1 MNIDD
6 VVHIGCDS
14 IEIDSGLN
22 EQDFAHSRSGQYMS
36 ETGFLCTPEPNA
48 PNASNDEARFRIE
61 DFRFTGTRLGKNGTV
76 ILCAPSFADDCLLS
90 LIQNA
95 LAAHADSAA
104 GNNAGADLRREA
116 DALRFTAAAQKK
128 ALQAI
133 YAASSAAEYLLKQ
146 NKNFVNCGPAGIIVS
161 ENGSVLF
168 LPPTLFERSMLSRSG
183 NERAFL
189 YGSWIAPISDKSAN
203 LRFTVAAC
211 AYAIMSGKRPFEQED
226 EEKRAEDYLD
236 NNFIPLAYL
245 IAAENDKT
253 KALLRTIDGA
263 LSCKTQYTKGG
274 LQSARP
280 SQSAGAAVASAKAPA
295 FLPHDFTDL
304 LTAAS
309 TYGKTDAAATAK
321 KGLDEKRTAF
331 IAQRHKTVKRR
342 RFMRR
347 HGVKLAVAAA
357 AILIA
362 AVSTVGIVKSNNRPT
377 TENMTAM
384 EVVRTFYSALHN
396 LDTLTMDSC
405 GSRAALKNY
414 SNMAATLF
422 VTGKMRQAYEN
433 TPSFLTPEQWV
444 ASDNPLDYWVF
455 GLTHLTVESEDPAA
469 YAQNAQKGDTA
480 QITARFYILAEEGQ
494 HNYRVA
500 AYTDRLMLEYGK
512 KYWQITR
519 IDSRSEDVDFDAE
532 LFVQRLASEGIRQIK
547 DDYPWLP

>member
-1 MNIDD
+1 MNTDD
-6 VVHIGCDS
+6 VVHIGRDS

-22 EQDFAHSRSGQYMS
+22 EQDFARSRSGQYMS
-36 ETGFLCTPEPNA
+36 ETGFVCTPEPNA
-48 PNASNDEARFRIE
+48 PNASNEAVSFRVE

-76 ILCAPSFADDCLLS
+76 ILCAPSFAGDCLLS

-95 LAAHADSAA
+95 LPAHAQTAA
-104 GNNAGADLRREA
+104 GNNAAADLRREA

-133 YAASSAAEYLLKQ
+133 YSASSAAEYLLKH

-211 AYAIMSGKRPFEQED
+211 AYAVMSGKRPFEQED
-226 EEKRAEDYLD
+226 EEKRGEDYLD
-236 NNFIPLAYL
+236 NNFIPLSYL
-245 IAAENDKT
+245 IVAENDKT

-263 LSCKTQYTKGG
+263 LCAGTPRHTKG
-274 LQSARP
+274 A
-280 SQSAGAAVASAKAPA
+280 SQSAGAAAASAKVPA
-295 FLPHDFTDL
+295 FLPPDFTDL
-304 LTAAS
+304 LTATS
-309 TYGKTDAAATAK
+309 TYGKTDAAANAK
-321 KGLDEKRTAF
+321 KELDEKRTAF

-347 HGVKLAVAAA
+347 HGVKLAVVAAA
-357 AILIA
+357 VLIA
-362 AVSTVGIVKSNNRPT
+362 AVSAVGIVKSNNRLT

-405 GSRAALKNY
+405 GSRKALKNY

-469 YAQNAQKGDTA
+469 YAQNAHRGDTA
-480 QITARFYILAEEGQ
+480 QISASFYILAEEGQ

>member
-1 MNIDD
+1 MNTDD
-6 VVHIGCDS
+6 VVHIGRDS

-22 EQDFAHSRSGQYMS
+22 EQDFARSRSGQYMS
-36 ETGFLCTPEPNA
+36 ETGFLCTPETNV
-48 PNASNDEARFRIE
+48 SNEAVSFRVE

-76 ILCAPSFADDCLLS
+76 ILCAPSFAGDCLLS
-90 LIQNA
+90 LIQNT
-95 LAAHADSAA
+95 LSAHAETAA
-104 GNNAGADLRREA
+104 GNNAGADS
-116 DALRFTAAAQKK
+116 AAAQKK

-133 YAASSAAEYLLKQ
+133 YSASSAAEYLLKQ
-146 NKNFVNCGPAGIIVS
+146 NKNFVNCGPAGIIAS

-189 YGSWIAPISDKSAN
+189 YGSWIAPISDKSVN
-203 LRFTVAAC
+203 LCFTVAAC
-211 AYAIMSGKRPFEQED
+211 AYAVMSGKRPFEQED

-236 NNFIPLAYL
+236 NNFIPLTYL

-263 LSCKTQYTKGG
+263 LCAGTPRHTKGG

-280 SQSAGAAVASAKAPA
+280 SQSAGAAAASAKVPA
-295 FLPHDFTDL
+295 FLPPDFTEL

-309 TYGKTDAAATAK
+309 TYSKTDAAANAK
-321 KGLDEKRTAF
+321 KELDEKRTAF

-342 RFMRR
+342 RFMRK

-357 AILIA
+357 AILVA
-362 AVSTVGIVKSNNRPT
+362 AVSAVGIVKSNNRPT
-377 TENMTAM
+377 TKDMTAM
-384 EVVRTFYSALHN
+384 EVVHTFYSALHN
-396 LDTLTMDSC
+396 LDTLTIDIC
-405 GSRAALKNY
+405 GSRKALKNY

-444 ASDNPLDYWVF
+444 ASDNPLAFWVF
-455 GLTHLTVESEDPAA
+455 GLTHVRIESEDAAA

-519 IDSRSEDVDFDAE
+519 IDSQSEDVDFDTE
-532 LFVQRLASEGIRQIK
+532 LFVQRLSLDGSDKIK

>member
-1 MNIDD
+1 MNTDD
-6 VVHIGCDS
+6 VVHIGRDS

-36 ETGFLCTPEPNA
+36 ETGFVCTPEPNA
-48 PNASNDEARFRIE
+48 PNASNEAVSFRVE

-76 ILCAPSFADDCLLS
+76 ILCAPSFAGDCLLS

-95 LAAHADSAA
+95 LPAHAGTAA
-104 GNNAGADLRREA
+104 ADNAGAD
-116 DALRFTAAAQKK
+116 TAVAQKK

-133 YAASSAAEYLLKQ
+133 YAASTAAEYLLKQ

-211 AYAIMSGKRPFEQED
+211 AYAVMSGKRPFEQED
-226 EEKRAEDYLD
+226 EEKRGEDYLD

-253 KALLRTIDGA
+253 KALLRTIDG
-263 LSCKTQYTKGG
+263 G

-280 SQSAGAAVASAKAPA
+280 SQTAGSAAASAKAPT
-295 FLPHDFTDL
+295 FLPPDFTDL

-309 TYGKTDAAATAK
+309 AYGKTDAAATAK
-321 KGLDEKRTAF
+321 KELDEKRTAF

-357 AILIA
+357 AILA
-362 AVSTVGIVKSNNRPT
+362 VAVSTVGIVKSNNRLT

-405 GSRAALKNY
+405 GSRKALKNY

-469 YAQNAQKGDTA
+469 YAQNAHRGDTA

>member
-1 MNIDD
+1 
-6 VVHIGCDS
+6 
-14 IEIDSGLN
+14 
-22 EQDFAHSRSGQYMS
+22 
-36 ETGFLCTPEPNA
+36 
-48 PNASNDEARFRIE
+48 
-61 DFRFTGTRLGKNGTV
+61 
-76 ILCAPSFADDCLLS
+76 
-90 LIQNA
+90 
-95 LAAHADSAA
+95 
-104 GNNAGADLRREA
+104 LRREA

-203 LRFTVAAC
+203 LRFTAAAC

-226 EEKRAEDYLD
+226 EEKRSEDYLD

-253 KALLRTIDGA
+253 KALLQMLDGA
-263 LSCKTQYTKGG
+263 LSCKTQYTKSG

-280 SQSAGAAVASAKAPA
+280 SQSVGSAAASAKVPA
-295 FLPHDFTDL
+295 FLPPDFTDL

-309 TYGKTDAAATAK
+309 TYGKTDAAANAK
-321 KGLDEKRTAF
+321 KELDEKRTAF

-362 AVSTVGIVKSNNRPT
+362 AVSAVGIVKSNNRPT
-377 TENMTAM
+377 TKDMTAM
-384 EVVRTFYSALHN
+384 EVVHTFYSALHN
-396 LDTLTMDSC
+396 LDTLTLDSC

>member
-1 MNIDD
+1 MNTDD
-6 VVHIGCDS
+6 VVHIGRDS

-22 EQDFAHSRSGQYMS
+22 EQDFARSRSGQYMS
-36 ETGFLCTPEPNA
+36 ETGFVCMPEPNA
-48 PNASNDEARFRIE
+48 PNASNEAVSFRVE

-76 ILCAPSFADDCLLS
+76 ILCAPSFAGDCLLS

-95 LAAHADSAA
+95 LPAHAGTAA
-104 GNNAGADLRREA
+104 ADNAGAD
-116 DALRFTAAAQKK
+116 TAVAQKK

-189 YGSWIAPISDKSAN
+189 YGSWLAPISDKSAN

-211 AYAIMSGKRPFEQED
+211 AYAVMSGKRPFEQED
-226 EEKRAEDYLD
+226 EEKRGEDYLD
-236 NNFIPLAYL
+236 NNFIPLTYL

-263 LSCKTQYTKGG
+263 LSCKTQYTKGA
-274 LQSARP
+274 LQSAG
-280 SQSAGAAVASAKAPA
+280 SAAASAKTPA
-295 FLPHDFTDL
+295 FLPPDFTDL

-309 TYGKTDAAATAK
+309 AYGKTDAAATAK
-321 KGLDEKRTAF
+321 KELDEKRTAF

-357 AILIA
+357 AILA
-362 AVSTVGIVKSNNRPT
+362 VAVSTVGIVKSNNRLT

-405 GSRAALKNY
+405 GSRKALKNY

-469 YAQNAQKGDTA
+469 YAQNAHRGDTA
-480 QITARFYILAEEGQ
+480 QISARFYILAEEGQ

>member
-6 VVHIGCDS
+6 VVHIGRDS

-36 ETGFLCTPEPNA
+36 ETGLVCTPETNA
-48 PNASNDEARFRIE
+48 PNASTEAARFRVE

-76 ILCAPSFADDCLLS
+76 ILGAPSFAGDCLLS

-95 LAAHADSAA
+95 LSAHAGTAA
-104 GNNAGADLRREA
+104 ADNAGADSA
-116 DALRFTAAAQKK
+116 VAQKR

-133 YAASSAAEYLLKQ
+133 YSASSAAEYLLKQ

-211 AYAIMSGKRPFEQED
+211 AYAVMSGKRPFEQED
-226 EEKRAEDYLD
+226 EEKRGEDYLD

-263 LSCKTQYTKGG
+263 LSCKTQHTKGG

-280 SQSAGAAVASAKAPA
+280 SQSVGAAAASAKAPA
-295 FLPHDFTDL
+295 FLPPDFTDL

-309 TYGKTDAAATAK
+309 TYGKTDAAANAK
-321 KGLDEKRTAF
+321 KELDEKRTAF

-347 HGVKLAVAAA
+347 HGVKLAVAVT

-362 AVSTVGIVKSNNRPT
+362 AISAVGIVKSNNRPT
-377 TENMTAM
+377 TKDMTAM
-384 EVVRTFYSALHN
+384 EVVHTFYSALHN
-396 LDTLTMDSC
+396 LDTLTLDSC

-433 TPSFLTPEQWV
+433 KPSFLTPEQWV

-469 YAQNAQKGDTA
+469 YAKNAQKGDTT

-532 LFVQRLASEGIRQIK
+532 LFVQRLESDAI
-547 DDYPWLP
+547 

>member
-1 MNIDD
+1 MNTDD
-6 VVHIGCDS
+6 VVHIGRDS

-22 EQDFAHSRSGQYMS
+22 EQDFARSRSGQYMS
-36 ETGFLCTPEPNA
+36 ETGFACTPEPNA

-76 ILCAPSFADDCLLS
+76 ILCAPSFVGDCLLS

-95 LAAHADSAA
+95 LSAHADSAA

-211 AYAIMSGKRPFEQED
+211 AYAVMSGKRPFEQED
-226 EEKRAEDYLD
+226 EEKRSEDYLD

-253 KALLRTIDGA
+253 KALLQMLDGA
-263 LSCKTQYTKGG
+263 LSCKTQYTKSG

-280 SQSAGAAVASAKAPA
+280 SQSAGAAAASAKVPA
-295 FLPHDFTDL
+295 FLPPDFTDL

-309 TYGKTDAAATAK
+309 AYGKTDAAANAK
-321 KGLDEKRTAF
+321 KELDEKRTAF

-362 AVSTVGIVKSNNRPT
+362 AVSAVGIVKSNNRPT
-377 TENMTAM
+377 TKDMTAM

-405 GSRAALKNY
+405 GSRKALKNY

-469 YAQNAQKGDTA
+469 YAQNAHRGDTA

-519 IDSRSEDVDFDAE
+519 IDSQSEDVDFDAE

>member
-1 MNIDD
+1 MNTDD
-6 VVHIGCDS
+6 VVHIGRDS
-14 IEIDSGLN
+14 IEVDSGLN

-36 ETGFLCTPEPNA
+36 ETGFLCTPETNA
-48 PNASNDEARFRIE
+48 PNASTEAARFRVE

-76 ILCAPSFADDCLLS
+76 ILCAPSFAGDCLLS

-95 LAAHADSAA
+95 LSAHAGTAA
-104 GNNAGADLRREA
+104 GNNAGADS
-116 DALRFTAAAQKK
+116 AAAQKK
-128 ALQAI
+128 VLQAI
-133 YAASSAAEYLLKQ
+133 YSASSAAEYLLKQ

-211 AYAIMSGKRPFEQED
+211 AYAVMSGKRPFEQED

-253 KALLRTIDGA
+253 KTLLQMLDGA
-263 LSCKTQYTKGG
+263 LSCKTQYTKSG

-280 SQSAGAAVASAKAPA
+280 SQSAGAAAASAKVPA
-295 FLPHDFTDL
+295 FLPPDFTDL

-309 TYGKTDAAATAK
+309 AYGKTDAAANAK
-321 KGLDEKRTAF
+321 KELGEKRTAF

-362 AVSTVGIVKSNNRPT
+362 AVSAVGIVKSNNRPT
-377 TENMTAM
+377 TKDMTAM
-384 EVVRTFYSALHN
+384 EVVHTFYSALHN
-396 LDTLTMDSC
+396 LDTLTLDSC

-469 YAQNAQKGDTA
+469 CAQNAQKGDTA

-519 IDSRSEDVDFDAE
+519 IDSQSEDVDFDAE
-532 LFVQRLASEGIRQIK
+532 LFVQRLASEGIQRIK
-547 DDYPWLP
+547 NDYPWLP

>member
-1 MNIDD
+1 MNTDD
-6 VVHIGCDS
+6 VVHIGRDS

-22 EQDFAHSRSGQYMS
+22 EQDFARSRSGQYMS

-48 PNASNDEARFRIE
+48 PNASNGAARFRVD

-76 ILCAPSFADDCLLS
+76 ILCAPSFAGDCLLS

-95 LAAHADSAA
+95 LSAHADS
-104 GNNAGADLRREA
+104 
-116 DALRFTAAAQKK
+116 AAAQKK

-133 YAASSAAEYLLKQ
+133 YAASSAAEYLLKH

-168 LPPTLFERSMLSRSG
+168 LPPTLFERSMLSRNG

-211 AYAIMSGKRPFEQED
+211 AYAVMSGKRPFEQED
-226 EEKRAEDYLD
+226 EEKRGEDYLD
-236 NNFIPLAYL
+236 NNFIPLSYL
-245 IAAENDKT
+245 IVAENDKT
-253 KALLRTIDGA
+253 KALLQMLDGA
-263 LSCKTQYTKGG
+263 LCAGTPRHTKGG
-274 LQSARP
+274 LQTARP
-280 SQSAGAAVASAKAPA
+280 SQSAGAAAASAKVPA
-295 FLPHDFTDL
+295 LLPPDFTDL

-309 TYGKTDAAATAK
+309 AYGKTDAAATAK
-321 KGLDEKRTAF
+321 KELDEKRTAF

-396 LDTLTMDSC
+396 LDTLTLDSC

-444 ASDNPLDYWVF
+444 ASDNPLAFWVF
-455 GLTHLTVESEDPAA
+455 GLTHVTIESDDAAA

-519 IDSRSEDVDFDAE
+519 IDSQSEDVDFDTE
-532 LFVQRLASEGIRQIK
+532 LFVQRLSLDGSDKIK